1 MSFSLSRIKVDKFTQ
16 LLIATVITASFL
28 PCSGNYAV
36 WFNNI
41 ADLAIALLFFLHGA
55 KLSRSSVFAGL
66 THWRLHLLVLCITF
80 VFFPLL
86 GRLLQPI
93 LAPLVTPTL
102 YMGIVYLCCL
112 PATVQSAIAF
122 TSMARGNV
130 PAAVCSASA
139 SSLIGIFVTPVLVNL
154 VMSTNG
160 EANVDLHGIT
170 KILLQLLVPFV
181 AGHLLQPV
189 LGGFLGKH
197 KKLTNIVDRGSILLV
212 VYTAFSAAVLE
223 HLWSTV
229 PLWALAGLIVVCGI
243 ILGITL
249 YFSSHISRVLGFDT
263 PDEITIM
270 FCGSKKSLVSGV
282 PMAKV
287 LFSSAQLGPILLPLM
302 LFHQIQLMTCA
313 VIAQRYSRR
322 PETEQS
328 GD

>member
-80 VFFPLL
+80 LFFPLL

>member
-28 PCSGNYAV
+28 PCSGNYAL

-197 KKLTNIVDRGSILLV
+197 KKLTTIVDRGSILLV

-263 PDEITIM
+263 PDEITIV

-328 GD
+328 ED